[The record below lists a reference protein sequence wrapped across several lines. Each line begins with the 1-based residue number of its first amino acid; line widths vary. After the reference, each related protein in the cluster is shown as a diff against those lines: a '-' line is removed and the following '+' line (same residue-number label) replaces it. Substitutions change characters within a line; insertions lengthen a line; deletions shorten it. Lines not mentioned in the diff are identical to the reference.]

1 MREANRRLL
10 KSLTITTLLQLQQM
24 LPAESL
30 IAQDLKRKT
39 IEAQSEFVKTFGYE
53 NKGLIALMGAYGD
66 PVVLMAKHAVGGNK
80 LAIKNSGLGRL
91 GKLSSSGHSVDG
103 RSALIDIE
111 DRKKSSQSEL
121 SRPSNSVERSSREA
135 TDRLTGSKNYE
146 VAVYGETDSY
156 NDTRALVPF
165 KGTQ

>member
-53 NKGLIALMGAYGD
+53 NKGLIALMVAYGD
-66 PVVLMAKHAVGGNK
+66 PVVLMAKHAVGGK
-80 LAIKNSGLGRL
+80 LAIKNSDLGRL